1 VTPRRFSD
9 DSGSALVFAL
19 IFVGIWSI
27 VVLAILSFA
36 EAGFNL
42 AAGSAEQRDEVYAA
56 DGAVDAALARLA
68 WWDWA
73 EDGNP
78 PEDCGEYRY
87 EIEKDDG
94 QTITIDVVVTCAIVE
109 DENPRI
115 VDLTASIVGGQD
127 RLVVRAEF
135 DYETELVPPEPP
147 APICPDPPDPEDEE
161 CEEPEPDPPIEV
173 ENLPATVDV
182 LHWRPLREVAP

>member
-87 EIEKDDG
+87 EIE
-94 QTITIDVVVTCAIVE
+94 
-109 DENPRI
+109 NPRI